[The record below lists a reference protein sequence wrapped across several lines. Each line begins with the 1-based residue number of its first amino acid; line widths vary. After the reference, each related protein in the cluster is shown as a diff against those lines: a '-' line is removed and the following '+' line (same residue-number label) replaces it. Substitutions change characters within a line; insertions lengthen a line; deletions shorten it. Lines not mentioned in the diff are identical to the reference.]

1 MRAVPK
7 DVNASL
13 FNQQQVEIPR
23 AGKSLPRSARISDA
37 NLIRQVLGQKPQ
49 VSKFIAKHQ
58 LAGHALGV
66 ALTVPKK
73 LAKRAVDRNR
83 IKRLMRET
91 FRQSS
96 QNIAQ
101 DPASTVFRLRK
112 KVGERTKGRLRE
124 PERQEIREELKK
136 LMGLEP

>member
-1 MRAVPK
+1 MYSAGATNGANPDLGIAV
-7 DVNASL
+7 A
-13 FNQQQVEIPR
+13 
-23 AGKSLPRSARISDA
+23 
-37 NLIRQVLGQKPQ
+37 
-49 VSKFIAKHQ
+49 
-58 LAGHALGV
+58 
-66 ALTVPKK
+66 KK

-124 PERQEIREELKK
+124 PERQEIREELKTA
-136 LMGLEP
+136 L

>member
-1 MRAVPK
+1 MRAVLK

-13 FNQQQVEIPR
+13 FKQQQSEKILR
-23 AGKSLPRSARISDA
+23 AGKSLPRSKRISDA

-49 VSKFIAKHQ
+49 VSKFIAKHR
-58 LAGHALGV
+58 LADHSLGV

-83 IKRLMRET
+83 IKRLMREA
-91 FRQSS
+91 FRHSL
-96 QNIAQ
+96 QNISQ
-101 DPASTVFRLRK
+101 VPELTVFRLRK

-124 PERQEIREELKK
+124 PERQEIRAELNK
-136 LMGLEP
+136 LMGQ

>member
-1 MRAVPK
+1 MRAVQK

-13 FNQQQVEIPR
+13 FKKQQAEESCR
-23 AGKSLPRSARISDA
+23 ASKLLPRSTRISDA
-37 NLIRQVLGQKPQ
+37 NLIRQVLGKKPQ
-49 VSKFIAKHQ
+49 VTKFIAKHQ

-83 IKRLMRET
+83 IKRLMREV
-91 FRQSS
+91 FRHSS

-101 DPASTVFRLRK
+101 DPELTVFRLRK
-112 KVGERTKGRLRE
+112 KIGEKTKGRLRE
-124 PERQEIREELKK
+124 SERQEIRGELKK
-136 LMGLEP
+136 LMGL